1 MLWLKHSVQAGAIML
16 ELDLRVLT
24 GISRF
29 GVAFLHFT
37 LLISFI
43 TAITL
48 KYLNENT
55 FGSLKELFIHKML
68 GWLLY
73 FVIAFSTGSVSSIT
87 SVSKFSSF
95 SIFNFL
101 TTLLKTS
108 LKVSA
113 TFDFSLKCSCF
124 REVLFWS
131 LSNNFCLKIKN
142 LLSSKRVYYQLSY
155 WCQRIYNI
163 SVFKTNKLTP

>member
-1 MLWLKHSVQAGAIML
+1 ML

-24 GISRF
+24 GISPF
-29 GVAFLHFT
+29 GVAFLLFT

-55 FGSLKELFIHKML
+55 FGSLKELFIHKMF

-73 FVIAFSTGSVSSIT
+73 FVIVFSTGSVSSIT

-95 SIFNFL
+95 SIFNF
-101 TTLLKTS
+101 
-108 LKVSA
+108 
-113 TFDFSLKCSCF
+113 
-124 REVLFWS
+124 
-131 LSNNFCLKIKN
+131 
-142 LLSSKRVYYQLSY
+142 
-155 WCQRIYNI
+155 
-163 SVFKTNKLTP
+163 

>member
-1 MLWLKHSVQAGAIML
+1 MQKFPSVSAFFSPLGNVELLMLWFKHSVQAGAIIL
-16 ELDLRVLT
+16 ELHFRALI
-24 GISRF
+24 GISPF
-29 GVAFLHFT
+29 GVAFLLFT
-37 LLISFI
+37 LLISFL

-48 KYLNENT
+48 KYLKENT
-55 FGSLKELFIHKML
+55 FGFLKELFIHKML
-68 GWLLY
+68 GWFLY
-73 FVIAFSTGSVSSIT
+73 FVIVFSIGSVSSIT

-113 TFDFSLKCSCF
+113 TFDSSLKCPCF

-131 LSNNFCLKIKN
+131 LSKYFC
-142 LLSSKRVYYQLSY
+142 
-155 WCQRIYNI
+155 
-163 SVFKTNKLTP
+163 F